1 MSDKKPR
8 KKSSRLELTLVAIV
22 AAAAVGVLG
31 VQYYRLTNY
40 GVGIGESME
49 RMTFVIETDDGRRL
63 LWASGS
69 YDVDKGEWF
78 DVTDSPIEPD
88 EYQFGIGKD
97 TIAAIDDP
105 RFMAIGD
112 AEKLRRDYDIN
123 DQTEVIGF
131 VHNGQAKAYPIE
143 IMNRHELVNDTVG
156 GKPVTVGW

>member
-105 RFMAIGD
+105 QFTAIGD